1 MGERLMKK
9 RILALLIATTMAIT
23 MVGCGSK
30 SSNDGA
36 KEEKKTESN
45 GGEISSEKNL
55 FDVEVTLPAAF
66 FEGSDM
72 SNVEAGAKAKGV
84 HEVKANDDGSVTY
97 IMDKKTHKALLDS
110 MKEAVDLSIK
120 DTLANKESYPSFT
133 EITYN
138 DDLTQFDIK
147 VDKASYGGLQ
157 SFVALGYYMSG
168 NMYQAM
174 NGQSSDT
181 VKTIVNFKDK
191 DTGEVIESGDSS
203 TLGKE

>member
-1 MGERLMKK
+1 MKK
-9 RILALLIATTMAIT
+9 RILALLIVTTMAIT

-30 SSNDGA
+30 SSDDGA

-45 GGEISSEKNL
+45 GGGISSEKNL

-72 SNVEAGAKAKGV
+72 SNVETEAKAKGV
-84 HEVKANDDGSVTY
+84 HEVKVNEDGSVTY
-97 IMDKKTHKALLDS
+97 IMDKKTHKELLAS
-110 MKEAVDLSIK
+110 MKEAIDGSIK
-120 DTLANKESYPSFT
+120 ETLANKENYPSFT

-138 DDLTQFDIK
+138 DDLTQFDIM

-157 SFVALGYYMSG
+157 PFVAVGFYMAG

-174 NGQSSDT
+174 NGQASDT
-181 VKTIVNFKDK
+181 AKTIVNFKDK

-203 TLGKE
+203 ALNK

>member
-1 MGERLMKK
+1 MKK
-9 RILALLIATTMAIT
+9 RILALLIVTTMAIT

-30 SSNDGA
+30 TSNDGA
-36 KEEKKTESN
+36 KAEKKTESN
-45 GGEISSEKNL
+45 DGGISAEKNL
-55 FDVEVTLPAAF
+55 FDVEITLPAAF
-66 FEGSDM
+66 FEGADM
-72 SNVEAGAKAKGV
+72 SNVETGAKAKGV
-84 HEVKANDDGSVTY
+84 HEVKANEDGSVTY

-110 MKEAVDLSIK
+110 IKEAVDLGIK
-120 DTLANKESYPSFT
+120 DTLANKETYPSFT
-133 EITYN
+133 EIIYN
-138 DDLTQFDIK
+138 DDLTQFDIM

-168 NMYQAM
+168 NMYQTM

-203 TLGKE
+203 ALGKE

>member
-1 MGERLMKK
+1 MKK
-9 RILALLIATTMAIT
+9 RILALLIVTTMAIT

-30 SSNDGA
+30 NSNDGA

-45 GGEISSEKNL
+45 SGGISSEKNL

-72 SNVEAGAKAKGV
+72 STVETGAKEKGV
-84 HEVKANDDGSVTY
+84 HEVKVNDDGSVTY
-97 IMDKKTHKALLDS
+97 IMDKKTHKELLAS
-110 MKEAVDLSIK
+110 MKEAVDESIK
-120 DTLANKESYPSFT
+120 ETLANKENYPSFT
-133 EITYN
+133 DITYN

-157 SFVALGYYMSG
+157 PFVAVGFYMSG

-174 NGQSSDT
+174 NGQSSDK

-203 TLGKE
+203 ALGKK